1 LDEKGEYHILSII
14 AGDQPG
20 LLSRTAQVLVSFGV
34 NVHSARVNTLGERA
48 EDTFLVTGDALKE
61 SRTLLRL
68 ETELIEALQ
77 TSSEAVS

>member
-1 LDEKGEYHILSII
+1 
-14 AGDQPG
+14 
-20 LLSRTAQVLVSFGV
+20 
-34 NVHSARVNTLGERA
+34 
-48 EDTFLVTGDALKE
+48 VTGDALKE